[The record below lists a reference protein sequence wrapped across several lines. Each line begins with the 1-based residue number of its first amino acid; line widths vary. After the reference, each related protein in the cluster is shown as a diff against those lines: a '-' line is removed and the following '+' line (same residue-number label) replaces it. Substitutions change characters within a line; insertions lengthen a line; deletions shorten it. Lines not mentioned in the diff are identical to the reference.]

1 MEELRVEGERLI
13 EPGRIHQI
21 LTDNFEKW
29 FATPKAEL
37 EEDWPNSLNN
47 EGEFTTMYMKHS

>member
-21 LTDNFEKW
+21 LKDNFKKW

-37 EEDWPNSLNN
+37 EEQ
-47 EGEFTTMYMKHS
+47 TH